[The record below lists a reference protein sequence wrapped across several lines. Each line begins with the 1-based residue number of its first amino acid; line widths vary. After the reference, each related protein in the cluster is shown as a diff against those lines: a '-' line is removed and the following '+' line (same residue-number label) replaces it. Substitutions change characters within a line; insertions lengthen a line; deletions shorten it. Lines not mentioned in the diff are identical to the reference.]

1 MDIKKVIG
9 DISDNLRQKY
19 PQYNARWELCLA
31 EYCLDM
37 SKHRYNKDELAAH
50 LSRVALPE
58 WVFMVYG
65 EEVE

>member
-19 PQYNARWELCLA
+19 PQYDAKWELYLA
-31 EYCLDM
+31 EYCLKM
-37 SKHRYNKDELAAH
+37 GTHHYSISELAAH